1 MIYLFTDFGSQDV
14 YVGQLKAVLHR
25 HAPSVIQVDLFH
37 DVRAY
42 DIQAGAHLL
51 QALVNQLPHSEGD
64 VFLAVVDPG
73 VGGARRPVVVQA
85 DGNWFVGPDNGLL
98 SIVSRRASQCRYW
111 EICWRPEHLSATF
124 HGRDLFAPVAAGLAE
139 ENLPQVALMPVDR
152 LEVMLDAGE
161 LYRIIHID
169 HYGNAVTGVR
179 YSTVPQG
186 TKLAING
193 HVLANVRVFS
203 DLPAGTP
210 FWYEN
215 SLGLIEIAVSQ
226 GHAAEYLGLKI
237 GDPIAPVIGWN
248 GPAGS
253 GHLSPGMAS

>member
-25 HAPSVIQVDLFH
+25 YAPSVIQVDLLH
-37 DVRAY
+37 DVCAY
-42 DIQAGAHLL
+42 DIQGGAHLL
-51 QALVNQLPHSEGD
+51 QALVNHLPPGEGD

-98 SIVSRRASQCRYW
+98 SIVVQRALQCRYW

-124 HGRDLFAPVAAGLAE
+124 HGRDLFAPVAAGLAAGT
-139 ENLPQVALMPVDR
+139 LPEAAMMSVER

-161 LYRIIHID
+161 LSRIIYID
-169 HYGNAVTGVR
+169 HYGNAMTGAR
-179 YSTVPQG
+179 YSTVPQD
-186 TKLAING
+186 TMLVING
-193 HVLANVRVFS
+193 HVLANARVFS

-237 GDPIAPVIGWN
+237 GDLVAPAIG
-248 GPAGS
+248 
-253 GHLSPGMAS
+253 